1 MENNGEEC
9 FPNVT
14 NKAVLRGEKW
24 DKGTNEF
31 KTRENSASPNEDLKE
46 RGTTPTERG
55 TTPTECG
62 TTPTGDLNKVAMKL
76 S

>member
-1 MENNGEEC
+1 MC
-9 FPNVT
+9 FQHKETTPT
-14 NKAVLRGEKW
+14 
-24 DKGTNEF
+24 
-31 KTRENSASPNEDLKE
+31 E

-55 TTPTECG
+55 TTPTERG